1 MALWLKHPVFY
12 SKNESS
18 ECSGPKGCPRKK
30 LEHDFWGRG
39 QNPKVQIAK
48 KNLKD
53 ILNNV
58 KSNYKAQATITFSI
72 SKKIWFFFKILI
84 FLGHP
89 LKKMFFTLQPRIYL
103 LFGLLGDLTPKMPS
117 WGI

>member
-1 MALWLKHPVFY
+1 MVQFIFY
-12 SKNESS
+12 SYNVSS

-58 KSNYKAQATITFSI
+58 KSNYKAQATVTFSI
-72 SKKIWFFFKILI
+72 SALIYEIWAFKAKKCWYFGNK
-84 FLGHP
+84 GSN
-89 LKKMFFTLQPRIYL
+89 KKSALRKKVLECVFEYL
-103 LFGLLGDLTPKMPS
+103 
-117 WGI
+117 

>member
-1 MALWLKHPVFY
+1 MVQFIFY
-12 SKNESS
+12 SYNVSS

-53 ILNNV
+53 ILNNA
-58 KSNYKAQATITFSI
+58 KSNSKAQATSTVSI
-72 SKKIWFFFKILI
+72 SALI
-84 FLGHP
+84 SE
-89 LKKMFFTLQPRIYL
+89 I
-103 LFGLLGDLTPKMPS
+103 
-117 WGI
+117 

>member
-1 MALWLKHPVFY
+1 MVQFIFY
-12 SKNESS
+12 SYNVSS

-58 KSNYKAQATITFSI
+58 EWNYKAQATSTFSI
-72 SKKIWFFFKILI
+72 STLISEIWAF
-84 FLGHP
+84 
-89 LKKMFFTLQPRIYL
+89 
-103 LFGLLGDLTPKMPS
+103 
-117 WGI
+117 